1 MSYNDVRETCSQCQ
15 LPKWTVGVY
24 KEMTDVC
31 IDCYRT
37 RLLQQGFGSTAVE
50 ILTNSRTTLPTFPIP
65 QKTPPSS
72 GAGLQASPH
81 GLHTN
86 HQANPRI
93 HRPGNTPL
101 VGRPS
106 RAPKEHCKN
115 WCDLCTFFGTQ
126 CAKHRPLPKNTPLG
140 VRRHARHTRQILS
153 YDGAFIFLALLT
165 VAGLTV
171 IALLLAGVIH

>member
-1 MSYNDVRETCSQCQ
+1 MSYDAKETCSVCNI
-15 LPKWTVGVY
+15 PKWTVGVF

-37 RLLQQGFGSTAVE
+37 RLLQQGFGSVAVGL
-50 ILTNSRTTLPTFPIP
+50 LTNSRTRLPTNHYQQTA

-72 GAGLQASPH
+72 GAALARLSH
-81 GLHTN
+81 AIVK
-86 HQANPRI
+86 ANPVPSP
-93 HRPGNTPL
+93 PGNTPL
-101 VGRPS
+101 VV

-126 CAKHRPLPKNTPLG
+126 CAKHRPLAAAVNTPLS
-140 VRRHARHTRQILS
+140 VRRHARRVIS
-153 YDGAFIFLALLT
+153 DDGAFIFLVLLT
-165 VAGLTV
+165 VAGLAV